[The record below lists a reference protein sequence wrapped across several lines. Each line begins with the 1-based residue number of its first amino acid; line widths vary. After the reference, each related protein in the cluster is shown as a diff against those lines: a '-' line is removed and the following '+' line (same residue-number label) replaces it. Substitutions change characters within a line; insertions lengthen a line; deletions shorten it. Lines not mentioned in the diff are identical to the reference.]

1 MLSTRFMAAA
11 TGILVPEAGL
21 GRPEATGI
29 LFPEGG
35 LARFGLVRP
44 YAGNYLAFG
53 SIILTQS

>member
-1 MLSTRFMAAA
+1 MAAA

-35 LARFGLVRP
+35 LARFGLARP